1 MFFNLQPISCARIPH
16 ASLIWQLF
24 MFCWDHMSLEN
35 FNGTEILTLV
45 QWIAICVCSSTAGE
59 SFFFQVNECQ
69 LNAERVISSLVS
81 LLNYF
86 QTHLVSITWHLI
98 YHYDELVMCNLAH
111 LTLTEAINRSCL
123 KAILTCS
130 TSLVSASSLIVR
142 INGCWTMTFSA
153 IQQTGKPHWL
163 DCILLWYYH
172 LAFVCVHTQA
182 HTNMS
187 RPWHIHNNTDTVIQ
201 Q

>member
-1 MFFNLQPISCARIPH
+1 MALRSWPLYRGLQFVFAVP
-16 ASLIWQLF
+16 LL
-24 MFCWDHMSLEN
+24 
-35 FNGTEILTLV
+35 G
-45 QWIAICVCSSTAGE
+45 
-59 SFFFQVNECQ
+59 SFFFLFFFPQVNECQ
-69 LNAERVISSLVS
+69 LNAERVICSLVW

-98 YHYDELVMCNLAH
+98 YHYDELVMCNLPH
-111 LTLTEAINRSCL
+111 LTLTEAINRLCL

-163 DCILLWYYH
+163 ECILWYYH
-172 LAFVCVHTQA
+172 LVFVCVHTQA

-187 RPWHIHNNTDTVIQ
+187 RPWHIHKHTDTVIQ
-201 Q
+201 QQ